1 MSDGATDDGRGSAFS
16 IGLAVVVVG
25 TLVGTV
31 LVGMYVFGLG
41 GHPVAT
47 SPQVAFDFER
57 TADGVRIEH
66 AGGETISAADTVVTV
81 DGEERGTWAD
91 FVGGSEDIEP
101 EDAIAVDGVGESAV
115 VDLVWTGGE
124 GRTIL
129 DRYEP

>member
-25 TLVGTV
+25 ILVGTV

-66 AGGETISAADTVVTV
+66 AGGE
-81 DGEERGTWAD
+81 

-101 EDAIAVDGVGESAV
+101 EDTIAVDGVGESAV

-124 GRTIL
+124 SRTIL
-129 DRYEP
+129 DRYDP